1 MPGRNCAVFGCGS
14 CRPTKGTGIWKLPSA
29 VDETGSGKM
38 VALEQHH
45 DQQVLS
51 DRTEIIIEPSYSCNV
66 HFVRYQEAFHA
77 LHICVTSRV
86 HV

>member
-1 MPGRNCAVFGCGS
+1 MSPRLGYFTAITTS
-14 CRPTKGTGIWKLPSA
+14 YLTLS
-29 VDETGSGKM
+29 GSGKM

-45 DQQVLS
+45 DRQVLS
-51 DRTEIIIEPSYSCNV
+51 DRAEIIIKPSYSCKV
-66 HFVRYQEAFHA
+66 HFVRYHEAFHA